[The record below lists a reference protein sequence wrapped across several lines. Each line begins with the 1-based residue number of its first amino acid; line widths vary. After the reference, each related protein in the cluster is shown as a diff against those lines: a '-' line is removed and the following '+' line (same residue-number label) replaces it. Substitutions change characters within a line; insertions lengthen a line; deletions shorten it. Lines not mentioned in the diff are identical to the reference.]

1 MNVYT
6 RHRPVACRRRP
17 GRRDTGQVTA
27 FVVVMTAALL
37 LAVGLVCDGGAALGA
52 RLHAADLAQEA
63 ARAGAQEIDLAAYRG
78 TGQLRLDPARA
89 QTAARDYLTRAGWAG
104 AVTVHAA
111 GATVTVT
118 LRGAQPTRLLRLAG
132 LTSLA
137 VTGTGTATA
146 QRGISRPDTAQAG
159 TGPR

>member
-1 MNVYT
+1 MTVHT
-6 RHRPVACRRRP
+6 RHEPAARRRRAWR
-17 GRRDTGQVTA
+17 GDTGQVTA
-27 FVVVMTAALL
+27 FVVVMTAALI
-37 LAVGLVCDGGAALGA
+37 LAVGLVSDGGAALGA

-63 ARAGAQEIDLAAYRG
+63 ARAGGQAVDLATYRG

-89 QTAARDYLTRAGWAG
+89 QTAARDYLTRAGWSG

-118 LRGAQPTRLLRLAG
+118 LRGDQPTRLLRLAG

-146 QRGISRPDTAQAG
+146 QRGISRTDTAQAG
-159 TGPR
+159 TGPP